1 MLKEV
6 GTGGSCSSPRAEDSA
21 AGRRRPGTGAAKAAR
36 DGLDLWARASAP
48 SLRGCRTLAHC
59 ELGRC
64 LLCPPPVLPKDP
76 LPEK

>member
-6 GTGGSCSSPRAEDSA
+6 GTGGSCSSPRAENSA
-21 AGRRRPGTGAAKAAR
+21 AGEGRGPGQRRRRGTGS
-36 DGLDLWARASAP
+36 DLWAQASAP
-48 SLRGCRTLAHC
+48 SLRGCRTLAHP